1 MKYAVADFGDRL
13 WMISTQMA
21 TGVNFQGWVSIDE
34 GVLYKRVGWSE
45 RYVRTKA
52 PKSEL
57 DFRFSCVLEVERDRW
72 KRINRESPWKVY
84 GGS

>member
-13 WMISTQMA
+13 WMISTQLA
-21 TGVNFQGWVSIDE
+21 TGVNFQGWVQIDE
-34 GVLYKRVGWSE
+34 GMLYKRVG
-45 RYVRTKA
+45 
-52 PKSEL
+52 
-57 DFRFSCVLEVERDRW
+57 W